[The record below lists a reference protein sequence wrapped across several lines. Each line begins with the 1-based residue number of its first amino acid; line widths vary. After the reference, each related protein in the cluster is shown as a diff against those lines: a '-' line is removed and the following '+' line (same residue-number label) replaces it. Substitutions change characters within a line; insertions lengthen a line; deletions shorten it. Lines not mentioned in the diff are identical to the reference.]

1 MPKIIESLPKG
12 RVDLRC
18 LDCQTIY
25 EYLNHTWSVDDA
37 QPPRCPACES
47 ERWQRVY
54 ISMPYLRV
62 AMWQP
67 SVDPYHKSVGESRQ
81 FTESEYK
88 AMAISHSLS
97 TGEDVDWREIKKE
110 VERKIY

>member
-1 MPKIIESLPKG
+1 MPKIIETLPKG

-25 EYLNHTWSVDDA
+25 EYLNYTWNEEDA
-37 QPPRCPACES
+37 ILPRCPACGS
-47 ERWQRVY
+47 PQWQRVY
-54 ISMPYLRV
+54 VSMPHMRIWS
-62 AMWQP
+62 WQP
-67 SVDPYHKSVGESRQ
+67 PVDPYHRSIGESRQ

-88 AMAISHSLS
+88 AMAVSHSLS
-97 TGEDVDWREIKKE
+97 TGEDVDWREIKKD